1 MNISPENHGHAALLD
16 LKGELT
22 QDVIDDLRKAVDRQL
37 ESEDVIDVLLNLEKV
52 PFVDSAALE
61 YLLDLQDRLAQRLG
75 QVKLVRPDENVRKIL
90 EMTRLLTA
98 FEVFDDVAEAVKA
111 IRA

>member
-1 MNISPENHGHAALLD
+1 M
-16 LKGELT
+16 
-22 QDVIDDLRKAVDRQL
+22 IDDLREAVDRQL
-37 ESEDVIDVLLNLEKV
+37 ESEDGIDVLLNLEKV